1 MDPKPGKSF
10 TTRDGTQAAGA
21 GALRIV
27 LAYAVF
33 AGLWI
38 LLSDKAM
45 GWLFNDPSQLV
56 LASTMKGWLFVAV
69 TSLLLYHLIRRMAG
83 QIQDAGRRELD
94 AQSEKLR
101 ALELLE
107 AIADASTDA
116 IFAKDIDDRFIVFN
130 RAAVRLTGKQAEEVL
145 GRDEMA
151 VFPPEMARNLI
162 DDNRRVMAE
171 DRAITFQEDLL
182 AVEGWRTY
190 LTTKGP
196 MHDSGG
202 GLIGMFG
209 IARDITDRKLAEM
222 GLRASEERYR
232 MVLENAADAV
242 LVANPDGRLTYANQN
257 ASQMLGYSLDQ
268 LLAMNVQDIAPEDM
282 RDSALSQFAEL
293 KERGHVLAEVKLR
306 RQDGSSVPVELNAV
320 RLPDGSLYGACR
332 NIADRKAAE
341 HDVHQRNE
349 ELEAFNRAAIG
360 REIVMIELKR
370 QVNALSRQ
378 GGQEAPYR
386 LDFLGEP
393 PQSPGGDGQA

>member
-10 TTRDGTQAAGA
+10 TTRDGIQSAGA

-38 LLSDKAM
+38 LLSDEAM

-130 RAAVRLTGKQAEEVL
+130 RAAVRLTGKNAEEVL

-151 VFPPEMARNLI
+151 VFPPEIARNLI
-162 DDNRRVMAE
+162 DDNRRVIAE
-171 DRAITFQEDLL
+171 DCAITFQEDLL
-182 AVEGWRTY
+182 AAEGWRTF

-209 IARDITDRKLAEM
+209 IARDITERKQAEM

-242 LVANPDGRLTYANQN
+242 LVANPDGRLIYANQN
-257 ASQMLGYSLDQ
+257 ASQMLGYSVDQ
-268 LLAMNVQDIAPEDM
+268 LLAMNVQDIAPEEL

-293 KERGHVLAEVKLR
+293 KERGHVLAEGKLR

-320 RLPDGSLYGACR
+320 RLPDGSFYGACR

-341 HDVHQRNE
+341 HDLHQRNE
-349 ELEAFNRAAIG
+349 ELEAFNRVAIG
-360 REIVMIELKR
+360 REMAMIELKR
-370 QVNALSRQ
+370 QVNALSREV
-378 GGQEAPYR
+378 GQEAPYR
-386 LDFLGEP
+386 LDFLDEP
-393 PQSPGGDGQA
+393 PQSSGGDGQA